1 MRIHT
6 TTQDRPAGDAAT
18 SAPHAGT
25 GRLTKRPLFANK
37 PSRLQSWKSVLVQS
51 LGRELD
57 ALHRQQ
63 QERAFMATSHGLNYC
78 KGATPTGT
86 LH

>member
-1 MRIHT
+1 MRTHLT
-6 TTQDRPAGDAAT
+6 TKESPGGDAAT
-18 SAPHAGT
+18 VAPNAGT
-25 GRLTKRPLFANK
+25 GRLPKRPLFANK

-51 LGRELD
+51 LGRELN

-78 KGATPTGT
+78 KAATQAGT

>member
-1 MRIHT
+1 MRMQT
-6 TTQDRPAGDAAT
+6 TTKKIPGGDAT
-18 SAPHAGT
+18 TLAPVAGA
-25 GRLTKRPLFANK
+25 GKVTKRPLFANK
-37 PSRLQSWKSVLVQS
+37 SSRLYSWKSVLFQS
-51 LGRELD
+51 LGRELH

-78 KGATPTGT
+78 KTTAQAGI

>member
-1 MRIHT
+1 MRTHT
-6 TTQDRPAGDAAT
+6 TTKDVPGGDAT
-18 SAPHAGT
+18 TLAPSAGT
-25 GRLTKRPLFANK
+25 GRSTKKALFANK
-37 PSRLQSWKSVLVQS
+37 PGRLQSWKSVLVQS
-51 LGRELD
+51 LGRELH

-78 KGATPTGT
+78 KSATQAGT